1 MEPLETDTYYTMYG
15 LYQSPYGHL
24 YTTKVKDVIEN
35 AIHENATDA
44 NVNEFISKSS
54 AITKGLKV
62 LENEL
67 GGKVRNAEPQTVGG
81 SGALFR
87 VKRKGAIYRGKYM

>member
-24 YTTKVKDVIEN
+24 YTSKVKDFIEG
-35 AIHENATDA
+35 AIREKATDA
-44 NVNEFISKSS
+44 NVQEFIGQSS
-54 AITKGLKV
+54 AITKGLKI

-81 SGALFR
+81 SGNLFR
-87 VKRKGAIYRGKYM
+87 VKRKQPSYKSKYF